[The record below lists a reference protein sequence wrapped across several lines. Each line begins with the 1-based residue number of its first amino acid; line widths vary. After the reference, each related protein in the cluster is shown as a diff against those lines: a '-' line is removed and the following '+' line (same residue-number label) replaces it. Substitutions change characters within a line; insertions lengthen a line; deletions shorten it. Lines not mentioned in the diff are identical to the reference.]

1 MSHSLGNERQEMR
14 RLILAITVTA
24 ALALSVAAPAAA
36 APDNNP
42 WAFEVT
48 VTCGNDVAH
57 NLTTGRV
64 GFMDDGLPGAIG
76 IAFGGTWHLYNTA
89 DDELLLTVE
98 APPPPGLLALG
109 RLEVCKSHVDWGDT
123 YTEWDPLY
131 VMRTP
136 NSPN

>member
-1 MSHSLGNERQEMR
+1 MSHLSGNERHEMR

-36 APDNNP
+36 APDRNQ

-48 VTCGNDVAH
+48 VTCGAEIFH
-57 NLTTGRV
+57 NTTTGKV
-64 GFMDDGLPGAIG
+64 GFMEDGLPGAIG
-76 IAFGGTWHLYNTA
+76 IAFGGTYHRYNTA

-98 APPPPGLLALG
+98 APPPPGLLAQG
-109 RLEVCKSHVDWGDT
+109 KLEMCKSHVDWGDT

-131 VMRTP
+131 IMRTP
-136 NSPN
+136 NFPY